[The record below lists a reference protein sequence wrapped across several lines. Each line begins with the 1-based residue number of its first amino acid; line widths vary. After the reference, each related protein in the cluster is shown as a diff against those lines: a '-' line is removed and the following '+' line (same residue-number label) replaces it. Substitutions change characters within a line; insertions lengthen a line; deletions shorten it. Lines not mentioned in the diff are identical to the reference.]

1 MKQLRRSEFN
11 PYNLTQQ
18 VLLLGNI
25 TLFAGVVHLN
35 IIYMGVLRQKRKIH
49 LYSDSLMTNSCQR
62 EETEA

>member
-1 MKQLRRSEFN
+1 MKKLRRSEFN

-35 IIYMGVLRQKRKIH
+35 IIYMGGLRKKRKIH
-49 LYSDSLMTNSCQR
+49 LYSDSFMTNSCKK
-62 EETEA
+62 EDTEA